1 MTTTKDYEDA
11 FKRACF
17 DRLYNSSSD
26 TRIPSIP
33 SSSSSSSSSL
43 PAVQIDLVELDL
55 SKISTSLNTLN
66 QDASLQQQEI
76 NDHTILELAI
86 KKMNVALLR
95 EMFDALKS
103 INIADQ
109 ARILGVKSDLDLA
122 PIQNQDDI
130 ADING
135 WLFTLVEEM
144 SPIDFDV
151 SKDKHDPESNIGTL
165 IRKEKE
171 AQLRSCLS
179 HLSNGTRD
187 QKFADGWILE
197 DKHKYKEQVKTNDI
211 NIFFMGTAGAPLFAG
226 HFDIYEGGDVLCNLA
241 LQKALE
247 EKKRVMLMRGVG
259 TAVMSLDQPLVYL
272 DHYDSKHND
281 KLAVTEGDVAGNLL
295 GSGIEARIT
304 TAMEMHFIPEMIKLI
319 TDGLNKIKVNVT
331 GHSRGA
337 ITSFA
342 MADCM
347 DKWMQSLSG
356 LTDEQIET
364 LANSIVEKNK
374 HSQQNKDIEQQIRT
388 ELTKKNPAIE
398 QKEITTALKQNQAI
412 EQQNIIAALKKIRNN
427 EIQLKTKLLAYDP
440 VEGRAGLGNVK
451 DGYLGWTANYNL
463 PIYGQSIAFTYEEM
477 PSTVADAFIL
487 LADAD
492 YREAFQPTIPTFEPT
507 TKQKVMSVVGGHGT
521 MKGNLSDHSNNGQDS
536 YKIAQTSR
544 FIKEAGRASI
554 EFNRADA
561 IEYLFADNLPSF
573 QTTTL
578 FNIFSANSNVA
589 DNVSYFLV
597 NDKYDKNDFPKGYT
611 RTKQAFLTALGKST
625 EDFESEYGPIFL
637 KLKTNA
643 QFSDADTLKI
653 QNFFTECKLKMA
665 ADSNLTKQLYFL
677 LKKDIYEIY
686 FNPNDPEKQ
695 KLLGDW
701 FKEMKLDTTNV
712 SRRIKLL
719 TTDSEGERYIWVRD
733 NDNKK
738 EYMQLSKRYPNL
750 EFQPKKQMWYPE
762 TSYVGGV
769 DSSKR
774 AHKFNNPYWFDFENY
789 FLSRGISTERMTD
802 TLMSTSMQFLD
813 LNEIGMRLLYAPSHP
828 ELLRAFEEKSAAFI
842 KHVQENA
849 DYPDDIKT
857 EIIAVFKMKAIY
869 QYKMEEAFI
878 NDLIHNNSVQINTV
892 DQKMHN
898 YQLETISRLV
908 SQYPEEL
915 GATSRKYGKI
925 LKEVQKLLKEG
936 KEKKWITEVM
946 AADGEFGAATMVGTG
961 RYDFLGKPIPSDV
974 TKLLNDDGIIQQY
987 IQLSRQIDKYVKAIY
1002 KNEMLGYNTKL
1013 GAYFGGVFFS
1023 KVNSAS
1029 FKKALKEIHADL
1041 SRLSI
1046 AEPDAQ
1052 EKLNVLENQ
1061 LRQISEAN
1069 KKDAGSLIEKS
1080 TLQRYDLAKEIIK
1093 KISHTPNSEESKEA
1107 QINRV
1112 LSEECGNRS
1121 ANPND
1126 VLCEV
1131 FLQCLKKNET
1141 LVYSKKILN
1150 SELWENMKK
1159 SPRAKSLLQEV
1170 LNRDATP
1177 FNQGLIRDLVNKD
1190 FEHDLFNGAVLHE
1203 IVLID
1208 KIADLVVGLLKTAEG
1223 KAQCNALNDNG
1234 ETVLHVLAKNG
1245 RLDVL
1250 NAIENCED
1258 LKVPRGGSWNI
1269 SGKLYDGIYSVF
1281 GANLGANGLKIV
1293 ENKDGLSPVMCA
1305 IFSSTAANY
1314 ADVCGVIELLA
1325 GKTVNAEGDDKITKY
1340 KELAQHLQD
1349 KSPEERDALKEKF
1362 KQDKNLD
1369 GLLAAC
1375 NPTQSSS
1382 SSNAVAPKK
1391 GWW

>member
-1 MTTTKDYEDA
+1 MTTTTDYKDA
-11 FKRACF
+11 FTGACF
-17 DRLYNSSSD
+17 DRLYDRSSSS
-26 TRIPSIP
+26 SIP
-33 SSSSSSSSSL
+33 PIPYSSSSSSSSL
-43 PAVQIDLVELDL
+43 PAVQIELENLDL
-55 SKISTSLNTLN
+55 SRISMILNPFAYDEN
-66 QDASLQQQEI
+66 VQKEI
-76 NDHTILELAI
+76 NTHTILELAI

-197 DKHKYKEQVKTNDI
+197 DNHETNKKEQKNDI
-211 NIFFMGTAGAPLFAG
+211 NMFFMGTAGAPLFAG

-304 TAMEMHFIPEMIKLI
+304 TAMEMHFIPEMINLI
-319 TDGLNKIKVNVT
+319 TDGLTEIKVNVT

-347 DKWMQSLSG
+347 DKWMMSLSN
-356 LTDEQIET
+356 LNDTEIEK
-364 LANSIVEKNK
+364 LANSILEKNK
-374 HSQQNKDIEQQIRT
+374 YSQQNE
-388 ELTKKNPAIE
+388 AM
-398 QKEITTALKQNQAI
+398 

-589 DNVSYFLV
+589 DNVPYFLV

-686 FNPNDPEKQ
+686 SNPNDPEKQ

-701 FKEMKLDTTNV
+701 FREMKRDTTNAGV
-712 SRRIKLL
+712 SLI
-719 TTDSEGERYIWVRD
+719 TTDAEKERYIWVRGPG
-733 NDNKK
+733 NNKK
-738 EYMQLSKRYPNL
+738 HMPLSKLYADL
-750 EFQPKKQMWYPE
+750 EYQPKKQIWYPE

-769 DSSKR
+769 HTSNNL
-774 AHKFNNPYWFDFENY
+774 AHKFNNPYWFDFESY
-789 FLSRGISTERMTD
+789 FSSRGIEHNIDSGYL
-802 TLMSTSMQFLD
+802 TLLSMQFLE
-813 LNEIGMRLLYAPSHP
+813 LNEIGMRLIYAP
-828 ELLRAFEEKSAAFI
+828 EQADLTEAFDDKSRAFI
-842 KHVQENA
+842 KAVQSSSCHK
-849 DYPDDIKT
+849 DIK
-857 EIIAVFKMKAIY
+857 EEMMAVFKMKAIY
-869 QYKMEEAFI
+869 QYKIQESVANKITTDNQMDI
-878 NDLIHNNSVQINTV
+878 NLV
-892 DQKMHN
+892 DQKMHS

-908 SQYPEEL
+908 SQYPEEP
-915 GATSRKYGKI
+915 GSTSRKYGKI
-925 LKEVQKLLKEG
+925 LKEAQKLLEEA
-936 KEKKWITEVM
+936 KEKGWIEEIMV
-946 AADGEFGAATMVGTG
+946 AVGDFDAVTMVGTG
-961 RYDFLGKPIPSDV
+961 RYKFSGGEITSGV

-987 IQLSRQIDKYVKAIY
+987 IRISRQLDKYFKAIHA
-1002 KNEMLGYNTKL
+1002 NEMLGYNTKL
-1013 GAYFGGVFFS
+1013 GASIAGLFFS
-1023 KVNSAS
+1023 KPNLGE
-1029 FKKALKEIHADL
+1029 FKQDL
-1041 SRLSI
+1041 EKIETDLNRLLI
-1046 AEPDAQ
+1046 TGNEAQ
-1052 EKLNVLENQ
+1052 QVLNELENK
-1061 LRQISEAN
+1061 LKQISDKN
-1069 KKDAGSLIEKS
+1069 KKNARSLIEKS
-1080 TLQRYDLAKEIIK
+1080 TLQRYDLPKEIIK
-1093 KISHTPNSEESKEA
+1093 KISHTPNAEESKEA

-1112 LSEECGNRS
+1112 LSEECGNCS

-1141 LVYSKKILN
+1141 LVYSKIILN

-1159 SPRAKSLLQEV
+1159 SPQANSLLQEV

-1177 FNQGLIRDLVNKD
+1177 FNQGLIKDLVNKD

-1208 KIADLVVGLLKTAEG
+1208 EIADLVVGLLKTAEG
-1223 KAQCNALNDNG
+1223 KAQCNALNENG
-1234 ETVLHVLAKNG
+1234 ETILHVLAGKG
-1245 RLDVL
+1245 RLDIL
-1250 NAIENCED
+1250 ASIESNLEGAS
-1258 LKVPRGGSWNI
+1258 LRGWGFRTF
-1269 SGKLYDGIYSVF
+1269 GGIYNTF
-1281 GANLGANGLKIV
+1281 GYAKT

-1314 ADVCGVIELLA
+1314 KNICAIIDLLA

-1340 KELAQHLQD
+1340 KELAQRLQH

-1375 NPTQSSS
+1375 DPTQSSS

-1391 GWW
+1391 GWLY